1 MDLEELARA
10 VAAAAAIQEQE
21 QQHDGDPQHGDE
33 VYLMSSKTVFTYVL
47 RWWSQFVK
55 HVILK
60 LALLFC

>member
-47 RWWSQFVK
+47 RWWS
-55 HVILK
+55 
-60 LALLFC
+60 